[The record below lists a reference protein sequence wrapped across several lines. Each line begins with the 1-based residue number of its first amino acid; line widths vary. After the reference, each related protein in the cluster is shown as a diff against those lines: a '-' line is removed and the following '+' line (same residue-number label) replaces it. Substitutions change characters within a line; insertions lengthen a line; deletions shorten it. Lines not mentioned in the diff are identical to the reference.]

1 MIIRIFICQHMY
13 MRLKTYKYIY
23 ENGITLSQMRKYL
36 MSRDM
41 EQMKV
46 LEIPTL
52 TNKLIKQI

>member
-1 MIIRIFICQHMY
+1 MY